1 MTFLKVIDTAA
12 VAAYVVWCCKHPE
25 YHNEKSHKRRLFLV
39 HLAESLVSQQ
49 LTRRMANPQV
59 MQRGVK
65 LAFKA
70 LGFHNQPNA
79 VEVTQ
84 SDGKQ
89 RCVICPRAVDR
100 KTRTRCSE
108 CRNVCCQDH
117 SSIVCDICHDN
128 DWLHGIGRLVEVLL
142 RTNKPPYIENTYIG
156 FYSVHCSV
164 VSFIVYVVSFMRQ
177 ENSFCKKTL
186 YPSIRVELY

>member
-1 MTFLKVIDTAA
+1 
-12 VAAYVVWCCKHPE
+12 
-25 YHNEKSHKRRLFLV
+25 
-39 HLAESLVSQQ
+39 
-49 LTRRMANPQV
+49 MANPQV

-65 LAFKA
+65 LAIKA
-70 LGFHNQPNA
+70 IGFHNQPNA

-117 SSIVCDICHDN
+117 SSIVCDMCDICHDN

-186 YPSIRVELY
+186 YPSIPVELYLLVTIERKLWNDDKQTWNCEGIILLEKTSTKRPVFLFCMH